1 MAEGNRVVLIGG
13 HGKVALLAAPKLAD
27 RGYAVDSLIRNPEHA
42 ADIKATG
49 AKPVILDIESAEV
62 DQLAEAFTG
71 ASAIVFSAGA
81 GGGNEQRTR
90 AVDYEA
96 AVRSMKA
103 AKQAGVDRFVM
114 VSYSRALVD
123 VDNLDPSNSFYA
135 YAKAKH
141 DADAFLRSTDL
152 DYTILGPGALTLEPA
167 SKHVV
172 LADEAGNLKDSD
184 ADGEGMQ
191 TSRENVA
198 EVITHVLANNAARR
212 ATVNFYDGKMPIVEA
227 IV

>member
-1 MAEGNRVVLIGG
+1 MAEENRVVLIGG
-13 HGKVALLAAPKLAD
+13 HGKVALLAAPKLVE
-27 RGYAVDSLIRNPEHA
+27 RGYAVDSMIRNAEHA
-42 ADIKATG
+42 AEVEAAG
-49 AKPVILDIESAEV
+49 ANPVVLDIESSDI
-62 DQLAEAFTG
+62 DQLADVFKG
-71 ASAIVFSAGA
+71 ASAVVFSAGA

-90 AVDYEA
+90 AVDFEG

-103 AKQAGVDRFVM
+103 AQQAGVKRYVM

-123 VDNLDPSNSFYA
+123 VDSLDPANSFYT

-141 DADAFLRSTDL
+141 DADAYLRGTEL

-167 SKHVV
+167 SQRVA
-172 LADEAGNLKDSD
+172 LADKAGKVGGADVEGEAS
-184 ADGEGMQ
+184 Q

-198 EVITHVLANNAARR
+198 EVITHVVANNAARR
-212 ATVNFYDGKMPIVEA
+212 STVNFYNGNMPIVEA

>member
-13 HGKVALLAAPKLAD
+13 HGKVALLAVPKLVG
-27 RGYAVDSLIRNPEHA
+27 RGYAVDSLIRNPGHA
-42 ADIKATG
+42 ADISATG
-49 AKPVILDIESAEV
+49 ANPVILDIESAGV
-62 DQLAEAFTG
+62 AQLAEAFSG

-90 AVDYEA
+90 AVDYDA
-96 AVRSMKA
+96 AVRSMQA
-103 AKQAGVDRFVM
+103 AEQAGVDRFVL
-114 VSYSRALVD
+114 VSYSRALID
-123 VDNLDPSNSFYA
+123 VDNLDPANSFYA

-141 DADAFLRSTDL
+141 DADAYLRGTGL

-167 SKHVV
+167 SKRIV
-172 LADEAGNLKDSD
+172 LADKAGKVNGSDVEGEAS
-184 ADGEGMQ
+184 Q

-198 EVITHVLANNAARR
+198 EVITHVVANKSARR
-212 ATVNFYDGKMPIVEA
+212 ATVNFYDGNMPIVEA

>member
-13 HGKVALLAAPKLAD
+13 HGKVALLAAPKLAA

-42 ADIKATG
+42 SEIKAVG
-49 AKPVILDIESAEV
+49 AKPVVLDIESADV
-62 DQLAEAFTG
+62 DQLAEAFSG

-81 GGGNEQRTR
+81 GGGDEQRTR
-90 AVDYEA
+90 AVDFEA
-96 AVRSMKA
+96 AVRTMKA

-123 VDNLDPSNSFYA
+123 VDNLDPSNSFYP

-141 DADAFLRSTDL
+141 DADAFLRGTDL
-152 DYTILGPGALTLEPA
+152 EYTILGPGALTLEPA
-167 SKHVV
+167 SKQVV
-172 LADEAGNLKDSD
+172 LADEAGNPKDP
-184 ADGEGMQ
+184 AVDGEALR
-191 TSRENVA
+191 TSRDNVA
-198 EVITHVLANNAARR
+198 EVITHVLASNAARR

-227 IV
+227 IL